1 MKTITLAIPMIP
13 LLAAIVAGLFGKKIG
28 RRGAHSVTIGGVAIS
43 FLLSLIVYN
52 DVYSGNITNEVVYT
66 WGISGGIPF
75 QIGFLI
81 DQLSATMMVV
91 EIALVLNASFSSAEF
106 ANPASHGAEYSNS
119 KALGRVIYTD
129 YVYAFEI
136 AALILL
142 VAIIAAI
149 ALTMRKRPDTK
160 FINPGEQVLVNRDDR
175 LRIVKMDA
183 EKTDSGGD
191 GS

>member
-13 LLAAIVAGLFGKKIG
+13 LLAAIIAGLFGKKIG

-81 DQLSATMMVV
+81 VLFGLFYF
-91 EIALVLNASFSSAEF
+91 IAIR
-106 ANPASHGAEYSNS
+106 PQ
-119 KALGRVIYTD
+119 
-129 YVYAFEI
+129 
-136 AALILL
+136 
-142 VAIIAAI
+142 
-149 ALTMRKRPDTK
+149 RKRQKEHADMVNALKKGDEVAMSSGMLGKVNALDDNYITLAVASGLELK
-160 FINPGEQVLVNRDDR
+160 FQRVHVNAVLPKGTLKSVGT
-175 LRIVKMDA
+175 
-183 EKTDSGGD
+183 E
-191 GS
+191 